1 MSLTY
6 HSLKRITGGAPIAGS
21 TLWAASVTPRPRTIG
36 LKSVL
41 TGAAIFEN
49 GSEGLRVIPDLYQCR
64 PNGIL
69 EVRRFLLRWRRE
81 MLKKTERNCKH
92 VNIAS
97 DHESEKYSQITNQK
111 NIPKNKRDLV
121 DSKGWYLIYVMES
134 TRGSVWSTTSQ
145 AYCNECLMT
154 IQRQRVDRALRLGP
168 VAVKSGG
175 FEEFPMWFCF
185 IDEQKSEASWRLI
198 LLPCQVSPCAEL
210 DQVNSDPFTVTARG
224 SSYQGWVQD
233 FRLRA

>member
-49 GSEGLRVIPDLYQCR
+49 GSEGLRVIPDLNQCR

-134 TRGSVWSTTSQ
+134 TRGSEWSTTYHHTTTKS
-145 AYCNECLMT
+145 
-154 IQRQRVDRALRLGP
+154 RQSSTLWSRRRKNWRVWGIST
-168 VAVKSGG
+168 VV
-175 FEEFPMWFCF
+175 FFY
-185 IDEQKSEASWRLI
+185 WRI
-198 LLPCQVSPCAEL
+198 KIW
-210 DQVNSDPFTVTARG
+210 G
-224 SSYQGWVQD
+224 
-233 FRLRA
+233 

>member
-1 MSLTY
+1 
-6 HSLKRITGGAPIAGS
+6 
-21 TLWAASVTPRPRTIG
+21 
-36 LKSVL
+36 
-41 TGAAIFEN
+41 
-49 GSEGLRVIPDLYQCR
+49 
-64 PNGIL
+64 
-69 EVRRFLLRWRRE
+69 
-81 MLKKTERNCKH
+81 
-92 VNIAS
+92 
-97 DHESEKYSQITNQK
+97 
-111 NIPKNKRDLV
+111 
-121 DSKGWYLIYVMES
+121 MES

-154 IQRQRVDRALRLGP
+154 IQRQRVDRALRYGP

-233 FRLRA
+233 SVEGLRSKKEGFIPPPPFQSRWGWGGGFRRIFEGKEPNILGDILEEEGILILFILKQAMN